1 MMPEGLERLRNA
13 RILVVEDSI
22 ANQTLARDL
31 LLHAGAHVDL
41 AGNGRE
47 AINAIRNAASPY
59 DGVLMDLQ
67 MPIMDG
73 LEATR
78 IIRGELAQD
87 SLPIIATT
95 ANIGKKEQKEC
106 LAAGATDCLPKPFHI
121 HELYAVLIRCLKPV
135 EPPSRLVADD
145 AGPVDEVVPRDVVLP
160 ATIEGVDIEGGLARI
175 GQKCELYAR
184 LLVEFAATNAQLRTE
199 LDTAAGAGDL
209 DRIRFLAHGIRST
222 AGNIGADALSAVAA
236 NLERAIVN
244 GDNDIMD
251 HFASFCT
258 NLDEVVV
265 AIRAARIVVG
275 GNRAVK
281 AATKKDLDGD
291 AARESIEK
299 LLEMLE
305 DQDLEAQ
312 WEFGK
317 LADML
322 GGHGHDEALSEM
334 EENIEALQ
342 FASARQILSRL
353 GEVFLK

>member
-31 LLHAGAHVDL
+31 LLHAGAQVDL

-47 AINAIRNAASPY
+47 AINAIRNAALPY

-73 LEATR
+73 LEAIR

-95 ANIGKKEQKEC
+95 ANIGKKEQIEC

-121 HELYAVLIRCLKPV
+121 HELYAVLVRWLKPV
-135 EPPSRLVADD
+135 VPSSGPI
-145 AGPVDEVVPRDVVLP
+145 AGEAGLAGEAGARDVVLP
-160 ATIEGVDIEGGLARI
+160 AAIEGVDIAGGLARV
-175 GQKCELYAR
+175 GQKRELYAG
-184 LLVEFAATNAQLRTE
+184 LLVEFAATNAELRPEIDNATGV
-199 LDTAAGAGDL
+199 DDR
-209 DRIRFLAHGIRST
+209 DRIRFIAHGIRST
-222 AGNIGADALSAVAA
+222 AGNIGADALSSVAA
-236 NLERAIVN
+236 SLERAIVN
-244 GDNDIMD
+244 DDDDIMD
-251 HFASFCT
+251 NLTSFRT
-258 NLDEVVV
+258 SLYEVVT
-265 AIRAARIVVG
+265 AIQAARIVCRG
-275 GNRAVK
+275 YRADAV
-281 AATKKDLDGD
+281 AKKDFNVD
-291 AARESIEK
+291 AARKLIEK

-305 DQDLEAQ
+305 DQDIEARLK
-312 WEFGK
+312 FDR

-322 GGHGHDEALSEM
+322 GGHGHDEALADM

-342 FASARQILSRL
+342 FASARQILSRI
-353 GEVFLK
+353 GEVVLK